1 MRKNK
6 WCSRAIVSLSCCVVL
21 SGCTSLGASSDTD
34 AIYKKRPGWAQ
45 LKILASDDCNTWKNG
60 GKSLINWSGEE
71 CSPNGLIKSINKNP
85 GIIPVFYAAYHE
97 YGHDGVRAIDVRDTS
112 QLNYL
117 NFAHDLSKQVSSS
130 SVVSRIYGDYVIDR
144 KAMGLSEI
152 SQAHFVEKLNEFSSQ
167 KDAIYQEMNRVAK
180 VDFDRVNASTHAE
193 KLGVDYKTVCGPF
206 TIDLSPDDGWSRI
219 NGAKPESQKIRRI
232 GPGKGVENVKMEWRV
247 ATNQPGKWL
256 GLEFI
261 KRDGKAFLNAQ
272 LLQAS
277 MDAPR
282 QYATYDCVKVK

>member
-6 WCSRAIVSLSCCVVL
+6 WCSRTIVSLSCCVVL
-21 SGCTSLGASSDTD
+21 SGCASTGGKSDSN
-34 AIYKKRPGWAQ
+34 ALYKKRPGWSQ
-45 LKILASDDCNTWKNG
+45 LAILASDDCNTWKSG

-71 CSPNGLIKSINKNP
+71 CSPSGLIKSINKTP
-85 GIIPVFYAAYHE
+85 SSIPVFYAAYHE
-97 YGHDGVRAIDVRDTS
+97 YGYDGVRAIDVRDTS

-117 NFAHDLSKQVSSS
+117 NFAHDLSRQVSSS
-130 SVVSRIYGDYVIDR
+130 SVVSKIYEDYFIDR
-144 KAMGLSEI
+144 KSMGLNEI
-152 SQAHFVEKLNEFSSQ
+152 SRVDFVEKLNEFALK

-180 VDFDRVNASTHAE
+180 VDYDKSNVSTSGE

-206 TIDLSPDDGWSRI
+206 TIDLSPSDGWSRI

-232 GPGKGVENVKMEWRV
+232 GPGHGVENIKMEWRV
-247 ATNQPGKWL
+247 ATNQPGKWI
-256 GLEFI
+256 GLEYI
-261 KRDGKAFLNAQ
+261 KRDGKGILNAQ

-282 QYATYDCVKVK
+282 QYATYDCQKVK